1 MKMQDIKYIRFERC
15 LLSARRRWQ
24 PSQWHPGCGMDEE
37 NKFELD
43 VRIQGPYSA
52 FMTRKGP
59 NPLLFAALS
68 LSSFAIFFA
77 VIKHR
82 ESTSLNPRQA
92 DHPLLPPRRH

>member
-1 MKMQDIKYIRFERC
+1 
-15 LLSARRRWQ
+15 
-24 PSQWHPGCGMDEE
+24 MDEE

-43 VRIQGPYSA
+43 VQIQGPFL

-59 NPLLFAALS
+59 NPLVFAALS

-82 ESTSLNPRQA
+82 QGTSLTIRQA
-92 DHPLLPPRRH
+92 DHPLLPPRRN